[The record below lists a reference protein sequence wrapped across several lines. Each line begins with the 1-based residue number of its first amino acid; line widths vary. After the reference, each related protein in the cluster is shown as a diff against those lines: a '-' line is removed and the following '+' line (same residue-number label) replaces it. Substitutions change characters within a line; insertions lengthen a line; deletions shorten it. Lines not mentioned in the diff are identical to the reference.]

1 MKHTALQHIPFLTGL
16 EVISDRYRA
25 VLCDLWGVVHNGVE
39 PYETA
44 VHALLRYREMG
55 GIVLL
60 LSNAPRPGPAIHLH
74 LLELGVP
81 DEAFDQIVTSGDLVQ
96 AHLMG
101 LGPGGACYHMGPER
115 DQPLFDGLE
124 LMRVSMDDADF
135 IVCSGLRDDENE
147 TPEDYQAEFEAGL
160 ERDLTMICANPD
172 RQVVRGDRVIYC
184 GGALAAAYEKMG
196 GRVVWFGK
204 PYPKTYEAVSVIL
217 EDMTGDVLSGTSIL
231 AIGDGL
237 NTDIPGAQNA
247 GMDSLLITG
256 GLHFAD
262 FGPDAD
268 LPELEKVQ
276 DVCRARELTP
286 VGYQARLI
294 W

>member
-1 MKHTALQHIPFLTGL
+1 MEQPLVQTIPHLTGL
-16 EVISDRYRA
+16 EVIADRYRA
-25 VLCDLWGVVHNGVE
+25 VLCDLWGVVHNGVA

-44 VHALLRYREMG
+44 VHALMRYREQG

-60 LSNAPRPGPAIHLH
+60 LSNAPRPGPSIHLH

-81 DEAFDQIVTSGDLVQ
+81 DEAFDQIVSSGDLVQ

-101 LGPGGACYHMGPER
+101 LGAGGACYHMGPER
-115 DQPLFDGLE
+115 DLPLFDGLD
-124 LMRVSMDDADF
+124 LRRVSMDDAEF
-135 IVCSGLRDDENE
+135 IVCSGLVDDEAE
-147 TPEDYQAEFEAGL
+147 TPDDYRTEFEAGL
-160 ERDLTMICANPD
+160 ARDLTMICANPD

-184 GGALAAAYEKMG
+184 GGALAAVYEEMG

-204 PYPKTYEAVSVIL
+204 PYPKTYEAVFRIL
-217 EDMTGDVLSGTSIL
+217 EDLTGDMLKGSSVL

-237 NTDIPGAQNA
+237 NTDIPGAQRA
-247 GMDSLLITG
+247 GIDSLLITG
-256 GLHFAD
+256 GLHFEE
-262 FGPDAD
+262 FGSG
-268 LPELEKVQ
+268 PEHPVMSKVE
-276 DVCRARELTP
+276 DVCRARDLRP